1 MANNKT
7 RWNSTLMMLERALQ
21 CQAHLQAYCSNWRP
35 EKLSKSNGDDSGYDL
50 REDILSPEDWKGVRE
65 VVNVLKPL
73 LYYTKLAEQWDTGL
87 QDWVP
92 IVDKIVV
99 HFSGASQRFK
109 ERADEGPVYEW
120 LHICCEKALSKLDRY
135 FKLAHKS
142 PVYYT
147 AMVMDPSLKYAWF
160 EQRWT
165 TPSKSERIPDVKTAV
180 RTLWG
185 RAQDR
190 SRKAAQS
197 DSVNLPAPQQEVHDD
212 SDDNSDSDDHDD
224 SDDHEFQY
232 DHKSIV
238 YTTINNSDSAFEKY
252 CAEDA
257 LEGFEL
263 SDWGK
268 LEKTQPNLV
277 QFALDHPLP
286 ISVSECERSFSSAKF
301 TLNPLR
307 ACMKSDLFEALETL
321 RAWFLKDG
329 VEDDKEKRR
338 REELEVISEMLQS
351 LV

>member
-1 MANNKT
+1 
-7 RWNSTLMMLERALQ
+7 MMLERALK
-21 CQAHLQAYCSNWRP
+21 CQARLQAYCSNWRP
-35 EKLSKSNGDDSGYDL
+35 EKRSKSNGDDSGYDL

-73 LYYTKLAEQWDTGL
+73 LYYTKLAEQRDTGL

-92 IVDKIVV
+92 IVDKIAV

-277 QFALDHPLP
+277 QFALDHTLP

-321 RAWFLKDG
+321 RAWFLKRFKDG

-351 LV
+351 SV

>member
-1 MANNKT
+1 
-7 RWNSTLMMLERALQ
+7 MMLERALK
-21 CQAHLQAYCSNWRP
+21 CQARLQAYCSNWRP
-35 EKLSKSNGDDSGYDL
+35 EKRSKSNGDDSGYDL

-73 LYYTKLAEQWDTGL
+73 LYYTKLAEQRDTGL

-277 QFALDHPLP
+277 QFALDHTLP

-329 VEDDKEKRR
+329 VEDDKKKRR

-351 LV
+351 SV